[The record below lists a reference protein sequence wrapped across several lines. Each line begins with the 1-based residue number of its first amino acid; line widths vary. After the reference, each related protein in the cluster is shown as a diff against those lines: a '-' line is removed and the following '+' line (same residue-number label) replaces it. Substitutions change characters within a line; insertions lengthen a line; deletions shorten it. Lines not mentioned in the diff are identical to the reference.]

1 VKVRLSWID
10 DAQHVLRTRVPKNAA
25 SSNGREVDLGII
37 DRDKTDIA
45 LIRYMAPTLLVR
57 AVAEDGKTIK
67 GFQAKLKY
75 LPGRAPTEGEYL
87 RDGKPAGDVS
97 FARQDDG
104 RWRASQLLPDEGF
117 TVTVDAPG
125 YEPKSEKLKLSEG
138 AVKELE
144 VRLKKKS

>member
-1 VKVRLSWID
+1 
-10 DAQHVLRTRVPKNAA
+10 
-25 SSNGREVDLGII
+25 
-37 DRDKTDIA
+37 
-45 LIRYMAPTLLVR
+45 M
-57 AVAEDGKTIK
+57 
-67 GFQAKLKY
+67 
-75 LPGRAPTEGEYL
+75 
-87 RDGKPAGDVS
+87 S

-104 RWRASQLLPDEGF
+104 RWRSSQLLPDEEF